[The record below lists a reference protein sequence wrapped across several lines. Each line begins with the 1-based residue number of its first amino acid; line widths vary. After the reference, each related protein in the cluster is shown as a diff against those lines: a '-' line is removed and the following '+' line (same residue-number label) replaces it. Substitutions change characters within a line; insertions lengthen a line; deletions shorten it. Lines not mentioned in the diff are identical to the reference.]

1 MLFFSSIL
9 QENQEL
15 LLKSI
20 SEDIG
25 FSEGKPVAACL
36 IYKCLI
42 HWRSFEVERTNI
54 FNRIIETIASAIEV
68 VSMFFCTNANV
79 MGGHG
84 LMLCF
89 TFLQMQENDDVLC
102 YWLSNSATLLMLLE
116 RTLKAGNIPPS
127 RHRAMSTSLF
137 GRVSQ
142 VVRSVYVSVLNC
154 FNSINLTFLS
164 WNYVHNR
171 VS

>member
-1 MLFFSSIL
+1 MFSSSTL

-68 VSMFFCTNANV
+68 VSMFFSYQCK
-79 MGGHG
+79 
-84 LMLCF
+84 CF
-89 TFLQMQENDDVLC
+89 LPASWVVSCYILHFLQMQENDDVLC

-116 RTLKAGNIPPS
+116 RTLKAGNVPPS

-142 VVRSVYVSVLNC
+142 VWLEVFTC
-154 FNSINLTFLS
+154 LS
-164 WNYVHNR
+164 
-171 VS
+171 

>member
-1 MLFFSSIL
+1 MSLCFLQTLYLSVFSSPL

-68 VSMFFCTNANV
+68 VSMFLFTPMQMFLTYF
-79 MGGHG
+79 MGG
-84 LMLCF
+84 LMLYLTCF
-89 TFLQMQENDDVLC
+89 TDAGKRRC
-102 YWLSNSATLLMLLE
+102 TMLLV
-116 RTLKAGNIPPS
+116 IQF
-127 RHRAMSTSLF
+127 RHT
-137 GRVSQ
+137 
-142 VVRSVYVSVLNC
+142 
-154 FNSINLTFLS
+154 FN
-164 WNYVHNR
+164 VA
-171 VS
+171 

>member
-1 MLFFSSIL
+1 MRFSVL

-42 HWRSFEVERTNI
+42 HWRSFEVERTSI

-68 VSMFFCTNANV
+68 VLMFFHTNANV
-79 MGGHG
+79 LSYFMGG
-84 LMLCF
+84 LMLNF
-89 TFLQMQENDDVLC
+89 TSLQMQENNDVLC
-102 YWLSNSATLLMLLE
+102 YWLSNSATLLMLLQ
-116 RTLKAGNIPPS
+116 RTLKAGATGSITTPRRRGMP
-127 RHRAMSTSLF
+127 TSLF

-142 VVRSVYVSVLNC
+142 VVRSVNVSYQKC
-154 FNSINLTFLS
+154 FDSINLTFLKKLLA
-164 WNYVHNR
+164 
-171 VS
+171 

>member
-1 MLFFSSIL
+1 MSLFFSIL

-68 VSMFFCTNANV
+68 VSMFFLTNANV
-79 MGGHG
+79 MCG
-84 LMLCF
+84 LMLYFYIF
-89 TFLQMQENDDVLC
+89 TDAGKRRC
-102 YWLSNSATLLMLLE
+102 TMLLV
-116 RTLKAGNIPPS
+116 IQF
-127 RHRAMSTSLF
+127 RHT
-137 GRVSQ
+137 
-142 VVRSVYVSVLNC
+142 
-154 FNSINLTFLS
+154 FN
-164 WNYVHNR
+164 VA
-171 VS
+171 